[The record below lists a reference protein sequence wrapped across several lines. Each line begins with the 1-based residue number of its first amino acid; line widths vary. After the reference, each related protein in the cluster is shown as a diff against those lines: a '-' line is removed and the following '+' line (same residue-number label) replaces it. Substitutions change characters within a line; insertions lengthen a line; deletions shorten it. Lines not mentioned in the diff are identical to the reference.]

1 MFLQGITLILAI
13 VTIAPLLILSVFS
26 LGDLLASDNT
36 GKYLSLTNIGFALFA
51 GVATLMFNWA
61 RNLDANDYAFE
72 TGQINETGEK
82 AIIGGLGFL
91 IASLFQFLQTL
102 PHEKGIL
109 GLMPSWYYAITP
121 YLILITFV
129 LTSFFAMIIILQI
142 ITIYAEVI
150 HVRKKLKNREE
161 TSI

>member
-61 RNLDANDYAFE
+61 RSLDAKDYAFE
-72 TGQINETGEK
+72 TEQINETGEK

-129 LTSFFAMIIILQI
+129 LTSFFAMIVILQI
-142 ITIYAEVI
+142 ITIYAEVL
-150 HVRKKLKNREE
+150 HVRKKLKNPEE
-161 TSI
+161 TCI